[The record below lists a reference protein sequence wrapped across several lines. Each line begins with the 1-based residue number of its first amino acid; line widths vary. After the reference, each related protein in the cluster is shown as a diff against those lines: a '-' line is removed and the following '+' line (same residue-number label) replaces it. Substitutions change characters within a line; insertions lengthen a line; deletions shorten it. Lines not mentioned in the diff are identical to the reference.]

1 MRRAPPSIL
10 LAAALAL
17 AGCASPTPPAASAA
31 RVDTSVPV
39 REFERGLRERAD
51 AAARAGRLADAAD
64 AWEILTVLRPDEAGY
79 RERLEATRRELGAA
93 ADDHLQRARL
103 AFKRGE
109 LDGAAAQY
117 QAVLALRPGDQPAAD
132 ALRAIERERNRRAL
146 QKKAASAARKAEKLE
161 LDAPAAP
168 GTPSP

>member
-1 MRRAPPSIL
+1 MRAHVL
-10 LAAALAL
+10 TFAAALAL
-17 AGCASPTPPAASAA
+17 AGCASTAPTTAPVVH
-31 RVDTSVPV
+31 VDTSAPV

-64 AWEILTVLRPDEAGY
+64 AWEILTVLRPEEAGY
-79 RERLEATRRELGAA
+79 RERLEATRRDQGAA
-93 ADDHLQRARL
+93 ADEHLQRARL

-109 LDGAAAQY
+109 LDAAAAQY